1 MQQTRIVIEESGRV
15 SCKRPRLNVDEN
27 SVRQSQE
34 DQIWL
39 KIRQL
44 QVEIELLKK
53 RVRELENA
61 KVEFVDLTAD
71 DSFPST
77 VSVLSDDL
85 DDSDIPNGI

>member
-27 SVRQSQE
+27 SVHQSQE

-61 KVEFVDLTAD
+61 KAEMVDLTAD
-71 DSFPST
+71 DSFPT

-85 DDSDIPNGI
+85 VDSDIPNVI

>member
-15 SCKRPRLNVDEN
+15 SCKRPRLNIDEN

-44 QVEIELLKK
+44 QVEIELLKT

-61 KVEFVDLTAD
+61 TAD

-85 DDSDIPNGI
+85 VDSDIPNGI

>member
-1 MQQTRIVIEESGRV
+1 MQQTRIVIEEPGRV
-15 SCKRPRLNVDEN
+15 SCKRPRLNFDEN
-27 SVRQSQE
+27 SVLQSQE

-61 KVEFVDLTAD
+61 KVEMVDLTAD

-85 DDSDIPNGI
+85 VDSDIPNGI